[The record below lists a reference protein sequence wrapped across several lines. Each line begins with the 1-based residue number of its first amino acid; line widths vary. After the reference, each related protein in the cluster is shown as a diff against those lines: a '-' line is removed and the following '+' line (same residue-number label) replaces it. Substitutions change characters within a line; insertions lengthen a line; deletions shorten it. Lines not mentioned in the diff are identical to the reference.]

1 MRVYWLEQSENDLP
15 VDNDWLSANE
25 LELPSPFSVREKTHG
40 LAPRS
45 LDGEAGDCRLLE
57 LAKPSLASSPE
68 SRSAPLPPAP
78 RRQWFQIWRLRSAS
92 HSAIV
97 EALRSVPSRPLG
109 SPWVVTWNS
118 SSHRADAFVADY
130 FTPQEQSLVARA
142 VAAERPAL
150 VTLLWSAK
158 ESALKALHEGLRLDT
173 RSVTVDTSLG
183 APDLSGWS
191 PLRVRHVA
199 GSTFYGW
206 WRATGCRV
214 HTIVASPMPA
224 SPICLGESEGPRLT
238 ELCVDLRM
246 GMHATTEFFSMARQ

>member
-15 VDNDWLSANE
+15 VDNDWLSVSE
-25 LELPSPFSVREKTHG
+25 LERLHRFRFAKRRTDWRLGRWTAKRAIATCLSWPSHPRILARIEICATASGAPEAVVPNLPAPFSISLSHSGRAAICAV
-40 LAPRS
+40 APFGVA
-45 LDGEAGDCRLLE
+45 LGCDLE
-57 LAKPSLASSPE
+57 LIE
-68 SRSAPLPPAP
+68 S
-78 RRQWFQIWRLRSAS
+78 
-92 HSAIV
+92 
-97 EALRSVPSRPLG
+97 
-109 SPWVVTWNS
+109 
-118 SSHRADAFVADY
+118 RADAFVEEY
-130 FTPQEQSLVARA
+130 FTPQERFLISRA

-173 RSVTVDTSLG
+173 RSVTVNTNLG

-191 PLRVRHVA
+191 PLRVLHVD

-214 HTIVASPMPA
+214 YTIVASPMPA

-246 GMHATTEFFSMARQ
+246 ATHVTTEFFSMARQ